1 MSIAHWRL
9 GPPPC
14 GRNSLCL
21 RQFRLRITEKWVNL
35 PRISLPL
42 TFREHIL
49 EGAFLIL
56 RKPLEQNAV
65 QMPELV
71 KKEGRDTTPPMS
83 KIVRR
88 TFLGGLSSA
97 SAASLATGSALARK
111 SPNEIPN
118 LAAVGVGGKGW
129 ADSQGAAKHANIV
142 AFCDVEQTKSGKRG
156 GFASAARTWPRA
168 RRYTDWRVMLEKEKN
183 LDGLT
188 VSTPDHMHAP
198 VTMTALQQGI
208 GCYTQKP
215 LTRTIHESRKVTEV
229 AARVGVATQMGN
241 QHHSGSSYRT
251 LVNIVQ
257 TGLLGKIKVAHA
269 WSNRP
274 IWPQGIKRPSQS
286 AAPPRDLLWDLWLG
300 VAPDRPF
307 AAGVYHPFKWR
318 GWYDFGTG
326 ALGDMGCHIIDPVY
340 WALDLTAPDTIL
352 CEGPEPAKETF
363 PKEERIYYEFPG
375 TARTAGKTIKVT
387 WHDGG
392 KLPDPSE
399 CDLPAGTKLP
409 ANGCMFVGEQG
420 VAVCPHGSG
429 KLPDLYPKE
438 KFKGLDFQV
447 YPSTDHYRQWVDA
460 IRGEGKPSSGFDYA
474 GPLCEAVLLGCV
486 ASRSPGLKLE
496 WNAKAMRFN
505 NSKEADNLLHQ
516 QYRKGW
522 EVSGL

>member
-1 MSIAHWRL
+1 M
-9 GPPPC
+9 
-14 GRNSLCL
+14 
-21 RQFRLRITEKWVNL
+21 
-35 PRISLPL
+35 

-56 RKPLEQNAV
+56 RKSLEQNAV

-286 AAPPRDLLWDLWLG
+286 AAPPRDLLWNLWLG

>member
-1 MSIAHWRL
+1 M
-9 GPPPC
+9 
-14 GRNSLCL
+14 
-21 RQFRLRITEKWVNL
+21 
-35 PRISLPL
+35 

-56 RKPLEQNAV
+56 RKSLEQNAV

>member
-1 MSIAHWRL
+1 
-9 GPPPC
+9 
-14 GRNSLCL
+14 
-21 RQFRLRITEKWVNL
+21 
-35 PRISLPL
+35 
-42 TFREHIL
+42 
-49 EGAFLIL
+49 
-56 RKPLEQNAV
+56 
-65 QMPELV
+65 MPELV

-215 LTRTIHESRKVTEV
+215 LTKTIHESRKVTEV

>member
-1 MSIAHWRL
+1 M
-9 GPPPC
+9 
-14 GRNSLCL
+14 
-21 RQFRLRITEKWVNL
+21 
-35 PRISLPL
+35 

-56 RKPLEQNAV
+56 RKSLEQNAV

-460 IRGEGKPSSGFDYA
+460 IKGEGKPSSGFDYA

>member
-14 GRNSLCL
+14 GRNSFCL

-56 RKPLEQNAV
+56 RKSLEQNAV

>member
-1 MSIAHWRL
+1 M
-9 GPPPC
+9 
-14 GRNSLCL
+14 
-21 RQFRLRITEKWVNL
+21 
-35 PRISLPL
+35 

-56 RKPLEQNAV
+56 RKSLEQNAV

-516 QYRKGW
+516 QYRRGW

>member
-1 MSIAHWRL
+1 M
-9 GPPPC
+9 
-14 GRNSLCL
+14 
-21 RQFRLRITEKWVNL
+21 
-35 PRISLPL
+35 

-56 RKPLEQNAV
+56 RKSLEQNAV

-274 IWPQGIKRPSQS
+274 IWPQGIQRPSQS

-429 KLPDLYPKE
+429 KLPDLFPKE

>member
-1 MSIAHWRL
+1 M
-9 GPPPC
+9 
-14 GRNSLCL
+14 
-21 RQFRLRITEKWVNL
+21 
-35 PRISLPL
+35 

-56 RKPLEQNAV
+56 RKSLEQNAV

-363 PKEERIYYEFPG
+363 PKEERIYSEFPG
-375 TARTAGKTIKVT
+375 TARTAGKTITVT

>member
-1 MSIAHWRL
+1 M
-9 GPPPC
+9 
-14 GRNSLCL
+14 
-21 RQFRLRITEKWVNL
+21 
-35 PRISLPL
+35 

-56 RKPLEQNAV
+56 RKSLEQNAV

-241 QHHSGSSYRT
+241 QHHNGSSYRT